1 MDNANETAAQAAAAA
16 VDAAN
21 ESANANK
28 TAAAA
33 AVDATESANVQTT
46 AQVTNTE
53 SVDAIISRILNDG
66 HSYLAA
72 TTITAID
79 CAERTAK
86 NGSVY
91 VNAFITLNT
100 PLKGAQKMPD
110 NTVRMG
116 MIGAF
121 QTPFNQLLLVMRKHQ
136 FYGRYVT
143 YVEEAANLGG
153 AFAALYTA
161 GTQIKVL
168 CQFVPAGVVERNPFT
183 RAENTYNAQPYDRYV
198 YHIVGIEQPTDPVT
212 VASYIELNKRIADDL
227 REAIKA
233 RRAAK
238 AAVSNAVAAAV
249 NADDMPF

>member
-1 MDNANETAAQAAAAA
+1 MANANEQAAQAAAAA
-16 VDAAN
+16 MEAAN
-21 ESANANK
+21 E
-28 TAAAA
+28 T
-33 AVDATESANVQTT
+33 TNVQAT
-46 AQVTNTE
+46 AQVANIE
-53 SVDAIISRILNDG
+53 SVDATIARIIKDG

-86 NGSVY
+86 NGSKY
-91 VNAFITLNT
+91 VNAFITIST

-161 GTQIKVL
+161 GTQIKIL

-183 RAENTYNAQPYDRYV
+183 RADNTYEAQPYDRYV

-212 VASYIELNKRIADDL
+212 VASYIELNKRITEDL
-227 REAIKA
+227 REAVKA

-238 AAVSNAVAAAV
+238 AVVNNAIAAAV

>member
-1 MDNANETAAQAAAAA
+1 MANTNETAAQAAAAA
-16 VDAAN
+16 MEA
-21 ESANANK
+21 
-28 TAAAA
+28 
-33 AVDATESANVQTT
+33 ATESTNVQTTAAMEAATESTNVQTT
-46 AQVTNTE
+46 AQVVNNE
-53 SVDAIISRILNDG
+53 SVDATIARILKDG

-86 NGSVY
+86 NGSTY

-183 RAENTYNAQPYDRYV
+183 RAENVYEAQPYDRYV

-212 VASYIELNKRIADDL
+212 VASYVELNKRIADDL

-238 AAVSNAVAAAV
+238 AAVGNAVAAAI
-249 NADDMPF
+249 NSNDMPF

>member
-1 MDNANETAAQAAAAA
+1 MANTNEIAAQAAAAA
-16 VDAAN
+16 MEAAN
-21 ESANANK
+21 ES
-28 TAAAA
+28 T
-33 AVDATESANVQTT
+33 NVQAT
-46 AQVTNTE
+46 AQVVNNE
-53 SVDAIISRILNDG
+53 SVDATIARIIKDG

-79 CAERTAK
+79 CTERTAK
-86 NGSVY
+86 NGSTY

-183 RAENTYNAQPYDRYV
+183 RAENVYDAQPYDRYV

-212 VASYIELNKRIADDL
+212 IASYVELNKRIADDL

-238 AAVSNAVAAAV
+238 AAVSNTVAAAV

>member
-1 MDNANETAAQAAAAA
+1 MANVNETAAQAAAAA
-16 VDAAN
+16 IDAAN
-21 ESANANK
+21 ESAN
-28 TAAAA
+28 
-33 AVDATESANVQTT
+33 VQTA
-46 AQVTNTE
+46 AQVTNAE
-53 SVDAIISRILNDG
+53 SVDATIARILKDG

-72 TTITAID
+72 TTIT
-79 CAERTAK
+79 ERTAK
-86 NGSVY
+86 NGSTY

-183 RAENTYNAQPYDRYV
+183 RAENVYEAQPYDRYV

-212 VASYIELNKRIADDL
+212 VASYVELNKRIADDL

-238 AAVSNAVAAAV
+238 AAVSNARRHIYGASCSI
-249 NADDMPF
+249 F